1 MVCISRFRF
10 ANSHSLSYC
19 LPVSKVTDMLQCLE
33 GAAVMVVGLSTHDA
47 MSRIHKFTPKLNI
60 HDTNRVN
67 AAIAH
72 YEPYI
77 DFDELMRR
85 TQSGNSSFNEPGG
98 ISLADLARRL

>member
-1 MVCISRFRF
+1 
-10 ANSHSLSYC
+10 
-19 LPVSKVTDMLQCLE
+19 VTDMLQCLE